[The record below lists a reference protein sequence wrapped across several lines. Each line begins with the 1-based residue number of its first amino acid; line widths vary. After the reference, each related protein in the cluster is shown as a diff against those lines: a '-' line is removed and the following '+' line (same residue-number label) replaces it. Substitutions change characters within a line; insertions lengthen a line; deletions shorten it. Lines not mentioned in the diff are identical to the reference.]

1 MRKLLLIIG
10 LAGVLVASVT
20 ADQEGESWARL
31 YRRMP
36 EIKQKYAVMQNI
48 IPLDDRSLEPFLVLS
63 LDELVYGELS
73 HNRTDKMTYDDW
85 EMLTRTIIGELGDI
99 KGLSGAPAIWDV
111 VGTAEVPLL
120 KAEGLIALGNIRAL
134 EFAPEIALLLRN
146 LNFNVR
152 EDRDAAEIEAYA
164 AIVAMEKMKAD
175 IGYEPLF
182 FASIGWYQNRVTD
195 YAEEALLSISDD
207 PTPMMIEIMEH
218 ASDYSHKRLALE
230 VALKSDASASGKG
243 TAAVSALAEGLKYA
257 ENDFERR
264 RELANLRIDAITALI
279 TLGESAPESPLLLD
293 NAIDEGEMDEK
304 LIAIQALGS
313 DGSDGATEILA
324 RRLSEFNERQAS
336 GLAPDQEEI
345 IIVRQLI
352 YALGESGSQIG
363 IQALKEMSF
372 AGYTPAILRQADEA
386 LAKIGGN

>member
-1 MRKLLLIIG
+1 
-10 LAGVLVASVT
+10 
-20 ADQEGESWARL
+20 
-31 YRRMP
+31 
-36 EIKQKYAVMQNI
+36 
-48 IPLDDRSLEPFLVLS
+48 
-63 LDELVYGELS
+63 
-73 HNRTDKMTYDDW
+73 
-85 EMLTRTIIGELGDI
+85 
-99 KGLSGAPAIWDV
+99 
-111 VGTAEVPLL
+111 
-120 KAEGLIALGNIRAL
+120 
-134 EFAPEIALLLRN
+134 
-146 LNFNVR
+146 
-152 EDRDAAEIEAYA
+152 
-164 AIVAMEKMKAD
+164 
-175 IGYEPLF
+175 
-182 FASIGWYQNRVTD
+182 
-195 YAEEALLSISDD
+195 
-207 PTPMMIEIMEH
+207 
-218 ASDYSHKRLALE
+218 
-230 VALKSDASASGKG
+230 ALKSDASASGKG